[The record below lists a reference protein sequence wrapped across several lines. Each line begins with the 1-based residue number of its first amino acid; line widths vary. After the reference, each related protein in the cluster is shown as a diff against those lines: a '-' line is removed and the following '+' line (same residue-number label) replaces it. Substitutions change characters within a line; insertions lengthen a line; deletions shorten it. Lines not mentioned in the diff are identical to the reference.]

1 MRVVKILTGC
11 LILLISCASQTPG
24 AQTVTLIWD
33 SILQQDLA
41 GYRVHWGTASGTYTQ
56 ETDVGN
62 TTTAVV
68 SNLTAGTTHF
78 FAVTAYNSA
87 GLESLPSN
95 EVSYPSLSHLANI
108 STRMNVGVND
118 NVLIGGFIV
127 RGSQPK
133 QLIVRALGPSLT
145 AFGVAG
151 AMANPMLELHDSTGA
166 LIASNDNW
174 QTGGQASQ
182 ISASGLAPSNAL
194 ESAIIA
200 TFPPGNYT
208 AIVRGVNSTTGIAL
222 IEVYELD
229 STTTRLMNV
238 STRGQVGVN
247 DAVLIGGFIVSGSQP
262 KQLIVPA
269 LGPSLTAF
277 GVAGAMANPMLELHD
292 STGAL
297 IASNDNWQTGGQAS
311 QISASGL
318 APSNALE
325 SAIIATVP
333 SGNYT
338 AIVRG
343 VNSTTGIAL
352 VEVYELDSTTT
363 RLMNVSA
370 RGRVG
375 VNDAVLIGGFIISGS
390 QPKQLIVRALG
401 PSLTAFGVAGA
412 MVNPMLELHNS
423 TGALIASNDNWQTGG
438 QASQISASG
447 LA

>member
-1 MRVVKILTGC
+1 MRLNKILTGC
-11 LILLISCASQTPG
+11 LLLLISCSSQMLG
-24 AQTVTLIWD
+24 DQTVTLAWD
-33 SILQQDLA
+33 PILQQDLA
-41 GYRVHWGTASGTYTQ
+41 GYRVHWGTVSGDYTQ

-68 SNLTAGTTHF
+68 SNLTDGTTNF

-87 GLESLPSN
+87 GFESLPSN
-95 EVSYPSLSHLANI
+95 EVSYPSRSHLANI
-108 STRMNVGVND
+108 STRINVGVND

-127 RGSQPK
+127 SGSQPK
-133 QLIVRALGPSLT
+133 QVIVRALGPSLT
-145 AFGVAG
+145 AAGVAG

-200 TFPPGNYT
+200 T
-208 AIVRGVNSTTGIAL
+208 L
-222 IEVYELD
+222 
-229 STTTRLMNV
+229 
-238 STRGQVGVN
+238 
-247 DAVLIGGFIVSGSQP
+247 
-262 KQLIVPA
+262 
-269 LGPSLTAF
+269 
-277 GVAGAMANPMLELHD
+277 
-292 STGAL
+292 
-297 IASNDNWQTGGQAS
+297 
-311 QISASGL
+311 
-318 APSNALE
+318 
-325 SAIIATVP
+325 P

-363 RLMNVSA
+363 RLMNVST
-370 RGRVG
+370 RGQVG
-375 VNDAVLIGGFIISGS
+375 VNDAVLIGGLIVSGS

-401 PSLTAFGVAGA
+401 PSLTAAGVAGA
-412 MVNPMLELHNS
+412 MVNPMLELHDS

-438 QASQISASG
+438 QASQITASG
-447 LA
+447 LAPSNALESAIIATFPPGNYTAIVKGVNNTTGVGMVEVYDLDP

>member
-1 MRVVKILTGC
+1 MRLAKILTGC
-11 LILLISCASQTPG
+11 LILLISFASQIPG
-24 AQTVTLIWD
+24 AQTVTLAWD
-33 SILQQDLA
+33 SILQPDLA
-41 GYRVHWGTASGTYTQ
+41 GYRVHWGTASGDYTQ
-56 ETDVGN
+56 TTDVGN
-62 TTTAVV
+62 TTRTVI
-68 SNLTAGTTHF
+68 SNLTDGTTNF
-78 FAVTAYNSA
+78 FAVTAYNTA
-87 GLESLPSN
+87 GVESLPSN
-95 EVSYPSLSHLANI
+95 EVSYPSSSHLANI

-127 RGSQPK
+127 SGSQSK
-133 QLIVRALGPSLT
+133 QLIIRAVGPSLT
-145 AFGVAG
+145 AAGVTG

-200 TFPPGNYT
+200 T
-208 AIVRGVNSTTGIAL
+208 L
-222 IEVYELD
+222 
-229 STTTRLMNV
+229 
-238 STRGQVGVN
+238 
-247 DAVLIGGFIVSGSQP
+247 
-262 KQLIVPA
+262 
-269 LGPSLTAF
+269 
-277 GVAGAMANPMLELHD
+277 
-292 STGAL
+292 
-297 IASNDNWQTGGQAS
+297 
-311 QISASGL
+311 
-318 APSNALE
+318 
-325 SAIIATVP
+325 P

-375 VNDAVLIGGFIISGS
+375 VNDAVLIGGLIVSGS
-390 QPKQLIVRALG
+390 QPKQLIVRAIG
-401 PSLTAFGVAGA
+401 PSLTAAGVAGA
-412 MVNPMLELHNS
+412 LPNPMLELHDS

-447 LA
+447 LAPSNSLESAIIATFPPGNYTAIVKGVNNTTGVGMVEVYDLDP